1 MDGKGK
7 FLYWSTGQ
15 TGLSEKVDARL
26 ILLSGQ
32 QTKSPISVENQF
44 IHPTSTIIQNKYRF
58 SMEWRNKNPL
68 NTEMM

>member
-1 MDGKGK
+1 MDGKEK
-7 FLYWSTGQ
+7 CLYWSTGQ

-32 QTKSPISVENQF
+32 QTKLPISVENQF
-44 IHPTSTIIQNKYRF
+44 IHPTST
-58 SMEWRNKNPL
+58 EWRNKNPL

>member
-1 MDGKGK
+1 MEKENS
-7 FLYWSTGQ
+7 Y
-15 TGLSEKVDARL
+15 TGLLVKLDSEKVDARL

-68 NTEMM
+68 NTKMM